1 MQDFGIIEM
10 KSKYSTY
17 SDEELSLLLNSGDN
31 KAEKAFAE
39 LYSRY
44 SHKVYAYC
52 LKILGNRED
61 AGDVFQDTFVRFFN
75 TAKQRPLTGNI
86 GGYII
91 TIARNLCLNYK
102 RDRKQLESFED
113 YMNLSQ
119 NETQENMDNKEQLE
133 LIQSAL
139 DKLPIEYREAFVL
152 RQYQG
157 YSYQEI
163 ADITGDTDSTVK
175 NRVWR
180 AKEKIKSLLAPYLK
194 DY

>member
-1 MQDFGIIEM
+1 MQDTGITKM
-10 KSKYSTY
+10 KNKYSTY
-17 SDEELSLLLNSGDN
+17 RDEELSLMLCGSND
-31 KAEKAFAE
+31 KAERAFAE

-44 SHKVYAYC
+44 SRKVYAYC
-52 LKILGNRED
+52 LKVLGTQED
-61 AGDVFQDTFVRFFN
+61 AGDVFQDTFIRFFN
-75 TAKQRPLTGNI
+75 SAKQRPLTGNI

-102 RDRKQLESFED
+102 RDRKQHEPFED

-119 NETQENMDNKEQLE
+119 NETQEEMDTQEQLE
-133 LIQSAL
+133 LIQTAL

-163 ADITGDTDSTVK
+163 SDITGDTSATVK

>member
-1 MQDFGIIEM
+1 
-10 KSKYSTY
+10 
-17 SDEELSLLLNSGDN
+17 
-31 KAEKAFAE
+31 
-39 LYSRY
+39 
-44 SHKVYAYC
+44 
-52 LKILGNRED
+52 
-61 AGDVFQDTFVRFFN
+61 
-75 TAKQRPLTGNI
+75 LTGNI

-119 NETQENMDNKEQLE
+119 NDTQESMDNKEQLE